1 MGTRM
6 PLSTELS
13 HALRVKI
20 DEARRGVF
28 DSAEM
33 QAVKPVLSLQAER
46 SALPG
51 PDELLIER
59 TETRDGHHIFVY
71 PFEGRLVHEGV
82 AALFAY
88 RIAQIAPIS
97 FAYACNDYGFELL
110 SPDPAP
116 IEEAIESGLIS
127 TSHLLHD
134 VLHSLNAAELARRQ
148 FREIARVA
156 GLVFSGYPGQSKS
169 LKQVHASSSLLYDV
183 FVQYDPGN
191 LLVHQAQREVL
202 ERQLEA
208 SRLGRVLER
217 LSHGTV
223 RLVDTERVT
232 PLAFPLVVDSTR
244 ARVSSERLG
253 DRIRRMTQSAEGPVT
268 AGRAARSQKG
278 ERVFVMGPRDG

>member
-1 MGTRM
+1 M
-6 PLSTELS
+6 PLSTELAN
-13 HALRVKI
+13 ALRVKI
-20 DEARRGVF
+20 DEAPQGIF
-28 DSAEM
+28 DSQEM
-33 QAVKPVLSLQAER
+33 QAVKPVLTLQAER
-46 SALPG
+46 SVLPA

-59 TETRDGHHIFVY
+59 TESRDGHHLCVY

-97 FAYACNDYGFELL
+97 FSYSCNDYGFELL
-110 SPDPAP
+110 SPEPAP
-116 IEEAIESGLIS
+116 VEEAIEAGLIS

-134 VLHSLNAAELARRQ
+134 VLNSLNAAELARRQ

-156 GLVFSGYPGQSKS
+156 GLVFQGYPGQSKS
-169 LKQVHASSSLLYDV
+169 MKQVQASSSLLYDV

-208 SRLGRVLER
+208 SRLGRVLDR
-217 LSHGTV
+217 LSHGTI

-244 ARVSSERLG
+244 SRVSSERMT
-253 DRIRRMTQSAEGPVT
+253 DRIRRMTQSAEGPAVRGRSPHAKT
-268 AGRAARSQKG
+268 RNERIFTFAGRNG
-278 ERVFVMGPRDG
+278 